1 MTSASGTSA
10 VENFPMNLGIAAKAF
25 TKAHNAAKAAT
36 KKMKASKAAAMAAHK
51 SFVSGAISHYNSG
64 NF

>member
-1 MTSASGTSA
+1 M
-10 VENFPMNLGIAAKAF
+10 VPLGPLHANNTAAKKASA
-25 TKAHNAAKAAT
+25 KAHKDAVAAKKAMAAD
-36 KKMKASKAAAMAAHK
+36 KASAMAAHK